1 MLVGLAYN
9 SIHFKMGEPWLLRGF
24 VVIILGG
31 LGSIPGAMLAG
42 LLFGMIQTMTVA
54 YLPSG
59 LTDAIIFSLLFVI
72 LLIRPHG
79 LLGKPEAGAM
89 RGR

>member
-1 MLVGLAYN
+1 MV
-9 SIHFKMGEPWLLRGF
+9 
-24 VVIILGG
+24 
-31 LGSIPGAMLAG
+31 
-42 LLFGMIQTMTVA
+42 QTLTIA

-79 LLGKPEAGAM
+79 LLGKPESGAM
-89 RGR
+89 RGRG